1 MGGILTRGALA
12 LAAAF
17 AITGVAFA
25 AGSGQSAARTVQGYR
40 DFTAQAPAKLRL
52 TPTKTQRAALR
63 SLKGVRVRWNYLQ
76 GVPTSLIR
84 YRGYLTHPQKAS
96 AAAIARGFLAR
107 NAELFRL
114 SKGNVH
120 TFALQTAYRTKHNGV
135 RQVTLQQ
142 RDHGRAV
149 YGGRL
154 TYTIDRRGRIVFV
167 SGAVYPGA
175 TAPVKASISAA
186 EAVEIAAKDDGFA
199 VESPLTVISW
209 ESGPSS
215 RTTFANSI
223 ARGLSHPTPITAEL
237 VSYPVAGGATRL
249 AWRLNLEL
257 TGSAAYDQL
266 LDARTGE
273 LLERHNQVYS
283 AGPQG
288 LVYTAQSPKGATQQ
302 IVSFAG
308 WVTDRAPAG
317 NNANAYVDN
326 TGDDASD
333 YQTQTPAA
341 PDPNFQNFNYPFTD
355 AYQTSSCTD
364 RTTDQDAT
372 LTQLFYWVNFAH
384 DYYYG
389 LGFNEAARNFQ
400 NDNFGRGGA
409 GNDRVN
415 AEAFFDF
422 DDTTKRNNAS
432 FLANNDGTNGRLR
445 VLAGAPPFPCRE
457 SEMEGDTIL
466 HEYGHG
472 VSNRLVGG
480 GSLGSG
486 VQTGGM
492 GEGWSD
498 FFAISIFNDPVIF
511 EYSGGGDAN
520 TPPTS
525 GFRRITSYDTS
536 TMKYSNLCKPT
547 ACEVHNDG
555 EIWATALWNLRKQLL
570 ARYGFIPGK
579 AQAEQ
584 LVIDGLKNTS
594 TNPTFLTARD
604 AIFAADKTNN
614 PSSNGKGA
622 NYCLIW
628 GVFAARQM
636 GFSASTTGSNDQTP
650 TTATN
655 GPSDCTPVAEAG
667 TPYST
672 PEGTNAALSGSGS
685 TENGDGPFNY
695 AWDLDNNGSYETPG
709 KNVTF
714 TTVGQD
720 GSFTVGLQITN
731 GNGFSSTDTAT
742 VNVTNVA
749 PSVNV
754 GSDSPAATPKPENT
768 AVTISGKVTD
778 PGWLDPLTATIDFG
792 DGAGAQALSGV
803 LENARPDA
811 TLTYSV
817 QHTYGDDGTFV
828 VKVCAADDDTT
839 GNCNSTS
846 VVIANVNP
854 TATINTGSTTVVNGV
869 PTFIAHAGQPLTF
882 SGNSKDPGSD
892 DLTLTWNWA
901 DGTPNT
907 STPYLVNPPL
917 ADPDPSPSIQPR
929 DVTDTHSH
937 AFSGACL
944 YTITFSSLDDDAG
957 SASQTAEVIIAGNAT
972 SNRSV
977 GYWYQAYRRNKDFSD
992 ARLNCYLQI
1001 VSFMSLVFNEKKD
1014 ASTIP
1019 LATDVLNPP
1028 GNMTET
1034 LQFDRQLLAAWLN
1047 FANGSIELS
1056 TPVDT
1061 NGDHVNDSSFGAA
1074 MQAAEA
1080 VRLNPASTKAQLN
1093 AQKDIVERIN
1103 LRNGG

>member
-1 MGGILTRGALA
+1 MRGILTRGLLV

-25 AGSGQSAARTVQGYR
+25 AGSGQHAVRTVQGFR
-40 DFTAQAPAKLRL
+40 DFDVQAPAKLRL
-52 TPTKTQRAALR
+52 APTNTQRAALR
-63 SLKGVRVRWNYLQ
+63 SLKGVRVRWNYSQ

-84 YRGYLTHPQKAS
+84 YRGYLTQPQKAS
-96 AAAIARGFLAR
+96 AAAIARRFLAR
-107 NAELFRL
+107 NRELFRL
-114 SKGNVH
+114 SPRSVH
-120 TFALQTAYRTKHNGV
+120 AFSLETNYRTKHNGV

-149 YGGRL
+149 YGGLL
-154 TYTIDRRGRIVFV
+154 TYTVDRHGRIVFV
-167 SGAVYPGA
+167 SGAVYPGT
-175 TAPVKASISAA
+175 TAPGKASISAP
-186 EAVEIAAKDDGFA
+186 EAVEIAAKADGFA
-199 VESPLTVISW
+199 VERPLTVISS
-209 ESGPSS
+209 ESDASS

-223 ARGLSHPTPITAEL
+223 ARGLSDPAPITAEL
-237 VSYPVAGGATRL
+237 VSYPVAGGPTRL

-257 TGSAAYDQL
+257 TASAAYDQL
-266 LDARTGE
+266 LDAQTGE

-288 LVYTAQSPKGATQQ
+288 LVYTAQSPTGATQQ
-302 IVSFAG
+302 VVSFAG
-308 WVTDRAPAG
+308 WVTDRATAG

-333 YQTQTPAA
+333 YQTQTPASG
-341 PDPNFQNFNYPFTD
+341 DPNYQNFNYAFTD
-355 AYQTSSCTD
+355 AFQTSACAD

-422 DDTTKRNNAS
+422 DDTTQRNNAS

-525 GFRRITSYDTS
+525 GFRRISSYDTS
-536 TMKYSNLCKPT
+536 TMKYSNLCKPS

-594 TNPTFLTARD
+594 TNPTFLSARD

-614 PSSNGKGA
+614 PSPNGKGA

-628 GVFAARQM
+628 GVFAAREM
-636 GFSASTTGSNDQTP
+636 GFSASTTGSNDQKP

-655 GPSDCTPVAEAG
+655 GPADCTPVAEANG
-667 TPYST
+667 PYST
-672 PEGTNAALSGSGS
+672 PEGTNAALSASGS
-685 TENGDGPFNY
+685 TENGDSPYNY
-695 AWDLDNNGSYETPG
+695 AWDLDNDGTYETPG
-709 KNVTF
+709 KNVSF

-720 GSFTVGLQITN
+720 GPFTVGLKIVN

-749 PSVNV
+749 PSVIV
-754 GSDSPAATPKPENT
+754 GSDAPQPENT
-768 AVTISGKVTD
+768 AVTIAGSVSD
-778 PGWLDPLTATIDFG
+778 PGWLDPLSATIDFG
-792 DGAGAQALSGV
+792 DGAGAQPLSGTS
-803 LENARPDA
+803 ENARPDA

-828 VKVCAADDDTT
+828 VQVCAADDDTT
-839 GNCNSTS
+839 GNCSSTS
-846 VVIANVNP
+846 VVIANVKP
-854 TATINTGSTTVVNGV
+854 TASIDTGATTVVNGV
-869 PTFIAHAGQPLTF
+869 PTFLAHAGQPLSF

-892 DLTLTWNWA
+892 DLTMTWNWA
-901 DGTPNT
+901 DATANT
-907 STPYLVNPPL
+907 STAYLVNPPI

-929 DVTDTHSH
+929 DVTDTQSH
-937 AFSGACL
+937 AFAGACL
-944 YTITFSSLDDDAG
+944 YTITLSSLDDDAG
-957 SASQTAEVIIAGNAT
+957 LASQTAKVIIVGNAT
-972 SNRSV
+972 RNRSV
-977 GYWYQAYRRNKDFSD
+977 GYWYQQYRRDADFSE

-1001 VSFMSLVFNEKKD
+1001 ASFMSLVFNEKTG
-1014 ASTIP
+1014 ASTIA
-1019 LATDVLNPP
+1019 LAKAVLNPP
-1028 GNMTET
+1028 GNMTAK
-1034 LQFDRQLLAAWLN
+1034 LQFDRQLLGAWLN
-1047 FANGSIELS
+1047 FANGAIGLA

-1061 NGDHVNDSSFGAA
+1061 DRDGISDSTFGAA

-1080 VRLNPASTKAQLN
+1080 VRLNASSTDAQLN
-1093 AQKDIVERIN
+1093 AQTDIVERIN